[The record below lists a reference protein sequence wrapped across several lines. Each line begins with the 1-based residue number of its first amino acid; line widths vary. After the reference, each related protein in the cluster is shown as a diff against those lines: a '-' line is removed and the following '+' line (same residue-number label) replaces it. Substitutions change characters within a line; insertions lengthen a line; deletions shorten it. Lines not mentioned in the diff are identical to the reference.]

1 MTEGYKMTKWES
13 LSDDLKVCVRIYQDQ
28 SAGKDV
34 WFSSLAELLK
44 DEVSKVDLSKC
55 EDKLM
60 DLGILDKRYIKVDGM
75 WTSCY
80 QISPEAESFI
90 KHIVENLGA

>member
-1 MTEGYKMTKWES
+1 MTKWES
-13 LSDDLKVCVRIYQDQ
+13 LSDDLKVCVRIYQEQ

-34 WFSSLAELLK
+34 WFSRLAELLK
-44 DEVSKVDLSKC
+44 DDVSKANLPKC

-60 DLGILDKRYIKVDGM
+60 DLGILDKRYIKVDGL

-80 QISPEAESFI
+80 IIGPEAESFI
-90 KHIVENLGA
+90 ENIVKNLGA